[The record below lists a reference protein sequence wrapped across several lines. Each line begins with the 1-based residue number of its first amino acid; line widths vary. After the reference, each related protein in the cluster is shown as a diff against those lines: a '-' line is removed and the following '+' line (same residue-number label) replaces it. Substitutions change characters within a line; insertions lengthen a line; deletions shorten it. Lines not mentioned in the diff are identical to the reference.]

1 MEEQSAPL
9 DPQLELAP
17 ASWPKVIGIISIV
30 WACIGLSCLVCGV
43 GMQLTFGP
51 SMLPAEFRDNPPPSM
66 KFGVLQVIQALLS
79 IITSV
84 LLLTAGIQTAR
95 RNFNGRTL
103 HLIWGAISI
112 LAILYGAYAAWVV
125 QQETLVWARNNPENP
140 IAKQTLAAPAVG
152 LAITVLIFAV
162 FMIYPV
168 FILFWF
174 GVVKRT
180 KASFGAPPNA
190 DFI

>member
-1 MEEQSAPL
+1 MEEQSAPI
-9 DPQLELAP
+9 DPQIELAP
-17 ASWPKVIGIISIV
+17 ASWPKVVGIISIV
-30 WACIGLSCLVCGV
+30 WACFGLTCLACGV

-51 SMLPAEFRDNPPPSM
+51 SMLPPELRDNPPPSM
-66 KFGVLQVIQALLS
+66 KFGLLQVIQAVIS
-79 IITSV
+79 IVTSV
-84 LLLTAGIQTAR
+84 LLLMAGIQTAR
-95 RNFNGRTL
+95 RNFSGRAL
-103 HLIWGAISI
+103 HLIWAAVSI
-112 LAILYGAYAAWVV
+112 LAIIYGAYIAWVV

-162 FMIYPV
+162 FTIYPL

-174 GVVKRT
+174 GLLKRT

>member
-9 DPQLELAP
+9 DPQIELAP

-51 SMLPAEFRDNPPPSM
+51 NMLPPEFRDNPPPSM
-66 KFGVLQVIQALLS
+66 KFGILQVIQAVIS

-84 LLLTAGIQTAR
+84 LLLAAGIQTAR
-95 RNFNGRTL
+95 RNFSGRTL
-103 HLIWGAISI
+103 HLIWGGISV
-112 LAILYGAYAAWVV
+112 LAILYGAYTAWLV
-125 QQETLVWARNNPENP
+125 QQETLVWARSNPDNP
-140 IAKQTLAAPAVG
+140 IAKQTLSAPSVG
-152 LAITVLIFAV
+152 IAISALIFTI
-162 FMIYPV
+162 FSIYPV

-174 GVVKRT
+174 GAIKRT
-180 KASFGAPPNA
+180 KASFGAPPTA
-190 DFI
+190 DYI